1 MAQQKPK
8 HRPGRR
14 PIDWDPI
21 EVEYRMGRLTLA
33 ALEAK
38 YGVSATNISRHM
50 RKHGIVRDLTDSVR
64 LATRAKIIEREYN
77 RRLESATGFAKNAVE
92 AAAEV
97 VADVVERHK
106 SSMLQL
112 REIWT
117 TLVSELMSLSVAKRK
132 GLTRER
138 LIQIGADAGL
148 DEEEVRA
155 AIEAATMQARIGAVD
170 KLANVLAKLVPL
182 ERKTYGLDED
192 GAENEWETK
201 WRLLA
206 EQYDTELAQSTQ
218 AS

>member
-1 MAQQKPK
+1 
-8 HRPGRR
+8 
-14 PIDWDPI
+14 
-21 EVEYRMGRLTLA
+21 
-33 ALEAK
+33 
-38 YGVSATNISRHM
+38 
-50 RKHGIVRDLTDSVR
+50 
-64 LATRAKIIEREYN
+64 
-77 RRLESATGFAKNAVE
+77 
-92 AAAEV
+92 
-97 VADVVERHK
+97 
-106 SSMLQL
+106 
-112 REIWT
+112 
-117 TLVSELMSLSVAKRK
+117 MSLSVAKRK

>member
-1 MAQQKPK
+1 MMKPK
-8 HRPGRR
+8 RRAGRR

-38 YGVSATNISRHM
+38 YNVSATNISRHM
-50 RKHGIVRDLTDSVR
+50 RKLGITRDLTDSVR
-64 LATRAKIIEREYN
+64 LATRAKVIEREYTKK
-77 RRLESATGFAKNAVE
+77 LESATGFAKTAVE

-97 VADVVERHK
+97 GADVVERHK

-117 TLVSELMSLSVAKRK
+117 TLVNELLSLSVVQRK

-138 LIQIGADAGL
+138 LIQIGAEAGL
-148 DEEEVRA
+148 DQDEVRA
-155 AIEAATMQARIGAVD
+155 AIEAATMQVRIGAVD

-182 ERKTYGLDED
+182 ERKTYGLDD
-192 GAENEWETK
+192 SGAADNEWESK

-206 EQYDTELAQSTQ
+206 EQYDEELMRS
-218 AS
+218 SSE